1 MRYAIRTLL
10 RVEMGEIAAF
20 LAVADELHFGRAAQ
34 RLHVSTARVS
44 QTIKS
49 LERQVGGPLFER
61 TSRRVSLT
69 PLGLTLLAEFRPA
82 YDRLQHG
89 LQQGLQASQRQ
100 AGQQGQHNQQ
110 GQPTQPTQHIQPIQ
124 QGQHIQPGQPVQPGQ
139 HGLTSPDVLRAGFSR
154 AIDTQV
160 RDRVIDAFG
169 RAAPDCHLVRMELPS
184 FEQLRHFERGEFTT
198 DVLLCWLPDPDRA
211 APPVPGWVAV
221 GTIVLRRQRAAVM
234 RADHPLAGRGV
245 INVEDL
251 AGYLVV
257 RPWGYAPCA
266 AAWTP
271 GQTPSGRPI
280 GIYQQKRQWYT
291 EEIPARLAES
301 NLIHLTFLPGPPTCD
316 TRNLAVLPVTGMP
329 PVGCV
334 VLWAK
339 DDPNPQI
346 ATFNKAAADSAAAP
360 STVT

>member
-1 MRYAIRTLL
+1 
-10 RVEMGEIAAF
+10 MGEIAAF

-49 LERQVGGPLFER
+49 LERQVGGALFER

-89 LQQGLQASQRQ
+89 LQQGLQASRQQAGQQGRQ
-100 AGQQGQHNQQ
+100 AGQQGRQDQT
-110 GQPTQPTQHIQPIQ
+110 G
-124 QGQHIQPGQPVQPGQ
+124 
-139 HGLTSPDVLRAGFSR
+139 PDVLRAGFSM

-160 RDRVIDAFG
+160 RDRVIGAFG

-184 FEQLRHFERGEFTT
+184 FEQLRHFERGEFPT

-234 RADHPLAGRGV
+234 RSDHPLAGRGV
-245 INVEDL
+245 IDVEDL
-251 AGYLVV
+251 AGYQVV
-257 RPWGYAPCA
+257 RPWGYPPCA

-271 GQTPSGRPI
+271 GQTPRGLPI

-291 EEIPARLAES
+291 EEIPVNLAES

-316 TRNLAVLPVTGMP
+316 TRDLAVLPVTGMP
-329 PVGCV
+329 PVGCA

-339 DDPNPQI
+339 NDPNPLI
-346 ATFNKAAADSAAAP
+346 ATFNKAAAT
-360 STVT
+360 STVAGSTGTP